1 MNSNLPSYS
10 QFREDKILDRIFFDK
25 KGTCVEVGANDGI
38 TGSTTYFF
46 EKKGW
51 KCVLIEPVPDLCE
64 RIRRFRSAL
73 VFECAASS
81 ESGEGVF
88 YVAESTKSL
97 STLSPTESLQKEIA
111 ANKTTLREIHV
122 RKRTLDEILEE
133 AGIRGIDFITI
144 DVEGHEM
151 DVLIGFSIE
160 KYRPR
165 IIIIEDN
172 DDHADDSIGKYLGG
186 KGYRAFF
193 RTGVNDWYAS
203 DSDIITNINSIA
215 QLERE
220 KKLYEYEDKI
230 TSKFSFLNNILPDS
244 IKRILITILHKFI
257 KCVN

>member
-51 KCVLIEPVPDLCE
+51 KCVLIEPVSDLCE

-111 ANKTTLREIHV
+111 ANKTYLREIHV
-122 RKRTLDEILEE
+122 RKRTIDEILNE
-133 AGIRGIDFITI
+133 AGICEIDFITV

-151 DVLIGFSIE
+151 DVLRGFSIE
-160 KYRPR
+160 RYRPR

-172 DDHADDSIGKYLGG
+172 SDHADDSIRMYLGE
-186 KGYRAFF
+186 KGYIPFF

-203 DSDIITNINSIA
+203 NADMVTNMNSIE

-220 KKLYEYEDKI
+220 KRLYDFEDKI
-230 TSKFSFLNNILPDS
+230 TSNFAFLNAILPDS
-244 IKRILITILHKFI
+244 IKRILMTILHKI
-257 KCVN
+257 AQCVK